1 MNNYFCKQINKGN
14 CIIYIDDI
22 LIMERILKELWR
34 NTVEIFK
41 VLKQNN
47 LYVKPRKCKFKQK
60 EVTFLGYIVLRRT
73 L

>member
-47 LYVKPRKCKFKQK
+47 LYVKSRKCKFKQK